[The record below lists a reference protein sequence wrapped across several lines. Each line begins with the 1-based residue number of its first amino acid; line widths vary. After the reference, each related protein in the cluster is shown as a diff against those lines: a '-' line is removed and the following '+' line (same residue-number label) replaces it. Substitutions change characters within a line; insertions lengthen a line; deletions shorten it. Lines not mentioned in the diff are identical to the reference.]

1 MVNYSSAQ
9 DSKTDCREKLQF
21 GLKIGG
27 NYANVY
33 DTKGENFK
41 ADPRFGFAAGAFI
54 SLPFGKYLGIQPEI
68 QYSQRGFQGSGNILG
83 FTYKFNRT
91 TTYIDVP
98 ILLALK
104 PSEFIT
110 IVLGPQYSYLIKQ
123 SDVFTSST
131 INSDQEQ
138 EFKNNNI
145 RKNTLCFVGGADVTI
160 KHIVISA
167 RVGWDILTNKGDGTS
182 TDPRYKNEWYQ
193 LTLGYRF

>member
-1 MVNYSSAQ
+1 M
-9 DSKTDCREKLQF
+9 
-21 GLKIGG
+21 
-27 NYANVY
+27 
-33 DTKGENFK
+33 
-41 ADPRFGFAAGAFI
+41 
-54 SLPFGKYLGIQPEI
+54 
-68 QYSQRGFQGSGNILG
+68 
-83 FTYKFNRT
+83 
-91 TTYIDVP
+91 P
-98 ILLALK
+98 ILFALK

-145 RKNTLCFVGGADVTI
+145 RKNTFCFVGGADITI
-160 KHIVISA
+160 KHIVVSA
-167 RVGWDILTNKGDGTS
+167 RVGWDILTNNGDGTS